1 MKKFLSLLYVL
12 LLCACHQEAVYLSEQ
27 DSGRRITLEI
37 GQTAVI
43 TLPENQTTGYSW
55 LFEVTPE
62 EQDIIGNIKE
72 KYIHQKTKLV
82 GSGGVKEFSFKAQNT
97 GKADIY
103 GYYRRPW
110 EELDKK
116 TAQSVHFTI
125 IIK

>member
-27 DSGRRITLEI
+27 DSGRYIALKV
-37 GQTAVI
+37 GQTAVV

-55 LFEVTPE
+55 MFEVVPE
-62 EQDIIGNIKE
+62 EQNVIGNIKE
-72 KYIHQKTKLV
+72 KYVHQETKLV
-82 GSGGVKEFSFKAQNT
+82 GSGGIKEFSFKIMNT
-97 GKADIY
+97 GRADIY
-103 GYYRRPW
+103 GYYHRPW

-125 IIK
+125 VVK